1 MSIGKLIIQ
10 DLRNI
15 ESLSVEL
22 HPDLNFIIGDNGSG
36 KSSVLEAIFYL
47 GHGKSF
53 RSSKV
58 ENLLQ
63 HTKHSFTVSAKTHK
77 DCQMGV
83 RKLFNGQSTANTE
96 IRINGEKETKFSV
109 LAKNIAVQVIT
120 PESFKIFF
128 GGPKQRRRFVDLGL
142 FHVKHSF
149 SDHWREFSR
158 ILKQRNACLR
168 SKTSGST
175 LSYWTDVFIDSS
187 QIIANLRASYVQELT
202 KELSYWLKI
211 MLPSVSDDIVIQY
224 LQGWNSKK
232 NLYDV
237 LQQYKEKELAYGYS
251 LFGAQKFDVR
261 FLLRGASV
269 DNQLS
274 RGQQK
279 LFLLALTFAQAKLI
293 ERVNL
298 VKPILLID
306 DVGAE
311 LDIHSRALLN
321 NAIAG
326 IECQVIVTAI
336 DKTAVEQLVPQKE
349 NYKMFHVK
357 HGKLSVMS
365 E

>member
-1 MSIGKLIIQ
+1 MSIGKLFIQ
-10 DLRNI
+10 DFRNI
-15 ESLSVEL
+15 ESVTVDFHSDV
-22 HPDLNFIIGDNGSG
+22 NFIIGDNGSG

-53 RSSKV
+53 RSAKV
-58 ENLLQ
+58 DNLLQ
-63 HTKHSFTVSAKTHK
+63 HEKSTFTVSVRTDK
-77 DCQMGV
+77 DCQLGV
-83 RKLFNGQSTANTE
+83 RKGFNSSANSSE
-96 IRINGEKETKFSV
+96 IRIDGEKQTKFSS
-109 LAKNIAVQVIT
+109 LAKNVAVQVIT
-120 PESFKIFF
+120 PESFIVFF
-128 GGPKQRRRFVDLGL
+128 GGPKQRRRFIDLGL

-149 SDHWREFSR
+149 ADHWREFSR

-168 SKTSGST
+168 SKTDLAT
-175 LSYWTDVFIDSS
+175 FNYWTEIFAESS
-187 QIIANLRASYVQELT
+187 EQIARHRAEYVSELT
-202 KELSYWLKI
+202 NELSFWLKI

-232 NLYDV
+232 ALLDV
-237 LQQYKEKELAYGYS
+237 LGQYHDKELAMGYS

-261 FLLRGASV
+261 FLMNGTSL

-293 ERVNL
+293 ERVNR

-311 LDIHSRALLN
+311 LDIHSRTLLN
-321 NAIAG
+321 NAIAA

-336 DKTAVEQLVPQKE
+336 DKTAVEQLVPQEE

>member
-1 MSIGKLIIQ
+1 MSIGKLFIQ
-10 DLRNI
+10 DFRNI
-15 ESLSVEL
+15 ESVSVNF
-22 HPDLNFIIGDNGSG
+22 HSDVNFIIGDNGSG
-36 KSSVLEAIFYL
+36 KSSLLEAIFYL

-58 ENLLQ
+58 NNLLQ
-63 HTKHSFTVSAKTHK
+63 HEKTAFTVSAKTDK
-77 DCQMGV
+77 DCQLGV
-83 RKLFNGQSTANTE
+83 RKGFEKGIVSSE
-96 IRINGEKETKFSV
+96 IRIDGSKQSKFSS
-109 LAKNIAVQVIT
+109 LAKKVAVQVIT
-120 PESFKIFF
+120 PESFILFF

-142 FHVKHSF
+142 FHVKPSF

-158 ILKQRNACLR
+158 ILKQRNACL
-168 SKTSGST
+168 KAKADLST
-175 LSYWTDVFIDSS
+175 LSYWSEVFADSS
-187 QIIANLRASYVQELT
+187 QQIADLRAEYVNELT
-202 KELSYWLKI
+202 KELSFWLKI

-232 NLYDV
+232 SLLEV
-237 LQQYKEKELAYGYS
+237 LAQYREKELVVGHS

-261 FLLRGASV
+261 FILNGTSL

-293 ERVNL
+293 ERVNR

-311 LDIHSRALLN
+311 LDDHSRTLLN
-321 NAIAG
+321 NAIAA

-336 DKTAVEQLVPQKE
+336 DKKAVEQLVPQKE

>member
-1 MSIGKLIIQ
+1 MSIGKLFIQ
-10 DLRNI
+10 DFRNI
-15 ESLSVEL
+15 EHVSIDF
-22 HPDLNFIIGDNGSG
+22 HPDVNFIIGDNGSG
-36 KSSVLEAIFYL
+36 KSSLLEAIFYL

-58 ENLLQ
+58 DYLL
-63 HTKHSFTVSAKTHK
+63 KHDKNSFTVSVKTDK
-77 DCQMGV
+77 DCQLGV
-83 RKLFNGQSTANTE
+83 RKGFNTSASTSE
-96 IRINGEKETKFSV
+96 IRIDGEKQNKFSS
-109 LAKNIAVQVIT
+109 LAKNVAVQVIT
-120 PESFKIFF
+120 PESFILFF
-128 GGPKQRRRFVDLGL
+128 GGPKLRRRFIDLGL

-168 SKTSGST
+168 NKVDKST
-175 LSYWTDVFIDSS
+175 LSYWTEIFAESCE
-187 QIIANLRASYVQELT
+187 QIAKHRAEYVTELT
-202 KELSYWLKI
+202 KELSFWLKI

-232 NLYDV
+232 TLLDV
-237 LQQYKEKELAYGYS
+237 LAQYKEKELMVGYS

-261 FLLRGASV
+261 FILNGTSL

-293 ERVNL
+293 EKVNR

-321 NAIAG
+321 NAIAA

-336 DKTAVEQLVPQKE
+336 DKTAVEQLVPQKK

>member
-1 MSIGKLIIQ
+1 MSIGKLIVQ
-10 DLRNI
+10 DLRNL
-15 ESLSVEL
+15 ENVSVEL
-22 HPDLNFIIGDNGSG
+22 HSDLNFIIGDNGSG
-36 KSSVLEAIFYL
+36 KSSLLEAIFYL

-63 HTKHSFTVSAKTHK
+63 HNKSAFTVSAKTNK

-83 RKLFNGQSTANTE
+83 RKLFNANSATNTE
-96 IRINGEKETKFSV
+96 IRINGEKQTKFSV

-142 FHVKHSF
+142 FHVKHMF
-149 SDHWREFSR
+149 SDHWKEFSR

-168 SKTSGST
+168 SKTTGST
-175 LSYWTDVFIDSS
+175 LQYWTEVFIDSS
-187 QIIANLRASYVQELT
+187 QVIANLRAGYIEELT
-202 KELSYWLKI
+202 NELAYWLKI

-232 NLYDV
+232 SLSDV
-237 LQQYKEKELAYGYS
+237 LQQYQDKELANGYS

-261 FLLRGASV
+261 FLLKGASI
-269 DNQLS
+269 DNLLS

-321 NAIAG
+321 NAIAE
-326 IECQVIVTAI
+326 IDCQVIVTAI
-336 DKTAVEQLVPQKE
+336 DKAAVEQLVPQKE

>member
-1 MSIGKLIIQ
+1 MSIGKLFIQ
-10 DLRNI
+10 YFRNI
-15 ESLSVEL
+15 DNVSIDL
-22 HPDLNFIIGDNGSG
+22 HSDVNFIIGDNGSG
-36 KSSVLEAIFYL
+36 KSSLLEAVFYL

-53 RSSKV
+53 RSTKV
-58 ENLLQ
+58 ENLL
-63 HTKHSFTVSAKTHK
+63 KHEKNSFVVSAKTDK
-77 DCQMGV
+77 NCQLGV
-83 RKLFNGQSTANTE
+83 RKGFGASASHSE
-96 IRINGEKETKFSV
+96 VRIDGEKQSKFSS
-109 LAKNIAVQVIT
+109 LAKNVAVQVIT
-120 PESFKIFF
+120 PESFILFF
-128 GGPKQRRRFVDLGL
+128 GGPKQRRRFIDLGL

-168 SKTSGST
+168 RKADYAT
-175 LSYWTDVFIDSS
+175 LSYWTEVFAESS
-187 QIIANLRASYVQELT
+187 EQIAKLRDEYVNELT
-202 KELSYWLKI
+202 KELSFWLKI

-232 NLYDV
+232 SLIDV
-237 LQQYKEKELAYGYS
+237 LSQYRDKELAIGYS

-261 FLLRGASV
+261 FILNGTSL

-279 LFLLALTFAQAKLI
+279 LFLLAITFAQAKLI
-293 ERVNL
+293 ERVNR

-321 NAIAG
+321 SAIAA

-336 DKTAVEQLVPQKE
+336 DKAAVEQLVPLQE

>member
-1 MSIGKLIIQ
+1 MAVNKLFVG
-10 DLRNI
+10 DFRNI
-15 ESLSVEL
+15 ENASLDL
-22 HPDLNFIIGDNGSG
+22 HSDVNFIIGDNGSG
-36 KSSVLEAIFYL
+36 KSSLLEAIFYL

-53 RSSKV
+53 RSAKI

-63 HTKHSFTVSAKTHK
+63 HNKSSFVVSAKTDR
-77 DCQMGV
+77 DCQLGV
-83 RKLFNGQSTANTE
+83 RKVFDSSAGNTE
-96 IRINGEKETKFSV
+96 IRIDGEKQAKLSS
-109 LAKNIAVQVIT
+109 LAKNVAVQVIT
-120 PESFKIFF
+120 PESFKLFF
-128 GGPKQRRRFVDLGL
+128 GGPKQRRRFIDLGL

-149 SDHWREFSR
+149 SDIWREFSR

-168 SKTSGST
+168 NKTDDAT
-175 LSYWTDVFIDSS
+175 LTYWTDIFADSS
-187 QIIANLRASYVQELT
+187 QQIADLRAGYVSELT
-202 KELSYWLKI
+202 NELSFWLKV

-232 NLYDV
+232 SLLEV
-237 LQQYKEKELAYGYS
+237 LSQYREKELATGYS

-261 FLLRGASV
+261 FILNGTSL

-293 ERVNL
+293 ERVNR

-311 LDIHSRALLN
+311 LDSNSRTLLSKAVK
-321 NAIAG
+321 AID
-326 IECQVIVTAI
+326 CQIIVTAI
-336 DKTAVEQLVPQKE
+336 DKAAVEQLVPLEK